1 MTVAEWQPKIDLGN
15 PSLTQDHEKGRTLLH
30 ISTQDRCAAS
40 WRSSAL
46 LDSGQ
51 YRLVARMKTQGVV
64 LGTDDQKA
72 GVGLRI
78 SRHKFG
84 QKIPGDTDWT
94 LVGFDFDVQQDQ
106 SDIELVCELRAV
118 RGDVWFDLKSLK
130 LIRR

>member
-1 MTVAEWQPKIDLGN
+1 
-15 PSLTQDHEKGRTLLH
+15 
-30 ISTQDRCAAS
+30 
-40 WRSSAL
+40 
-46 LDSGQ
+46 
-51 YRLVARMKTQGVV
+51 MKTQGIV
-64 LGTDDQKA
+64 LGTEDQKA
-72 GVGLRI
+72 GVGLRV

-106 SDIELVCELRAV
+106 SDVELVCELRAV